1 MICVLACFEG
11 ARVLVTGA
19 AGFLGV
25 HLTGR
30 LKRQGCVLF
39 GLDEIE
45 SAAPTGF
52 ARFMVGDL
60 ALEAERCIAE
70 LRPDVVFHLAGG
82 ASVNDAVRDPD
93 GDFDG
98 SVPATARLLAAAGRA
113 ARPPK
118 LVFFSSAAVYGEAE
132 ALPVR
137 ETDPLCPISPYGAH
151 KAACEALFEHYA
163 RIYGLPVAILRI
175 FSAYGEGLRRQ
186 FFWDFATRALQAAAR
201 GETSVLALGAGD
213 ETRDFIHA
221 ADVARAACHVALGMG
236 DGPEVQVLNVAS
248 GQETAIAA
256 AAERVLAALGL
267 DLEVRFKGAAMAGH
281 PRRWRADVSRLAALG
296 FRPERTLESELPRL
310 AGWIAAQHAAA
321 PARGMRTYP
330 ATGQSPPPKHQR
342 RHIAR

>member
-1 MICVLACFEG
+1 LACFEG

-25 HLTGR
+25 HLCER
-30 LKRQGCVLF
+30 LKRQNCVLL
-39 GLDEIE
+39 GLDEVE
-45 SAAPTGF
+45 CAAPAGF
-52 ARFMVGDL
+52 ARFIVGDL
-60 ALEAERCIAE
+60 AREAERCIAE
-70 LRPDVVFHLAGG
+70 LAPDVVFHLAGG

-93 GDFDG
+93 GDFDRT
-98 SVPATARLLAAAGRA
+98 VPATARLLAAAGRA

-118 LVFFSSAAVYGEAE
+118 LVFFSSAAVYGEAA

-137 ETDPLCPISPYGAH
+137 EADPLRPISPYGAH
-151 KAACEALFEHYA
+151 KAACEALCEHYA

-221 ADVARAACHVALGMG
+221 ADVARAACQVALGMHEAPG
-236 DGPEVQVLNVAS
+236 VRVLNVAS
-248 GQETAIAA
+248 GEETAISAA
-256 AAERVLAALGL
+256 AGRVLTALGL

-281 PRRWRADVSRLAALG
+281 PRRWRADVGRLAALG
-296 FRPERTLESELPRL
+296 FKPERTLETELPRL
-310 AGWIAAQHAAA
+310 TGWIAAQEATA
-321 PARGMRTYP
+321 PAR
-330 ATGQSPPPKHQR
+330 A
-342 RHIAR
+342 A